1 MLKNNFGFCI
11 IFISYLFSSCSVN
24 KASSD
29 DSLQQIFEKYNSKGC
44 FSFLNNSTG
53 EITVYNIGSDT
64 TRFAPGTSF
73 HIPLSL
79 FALQYGTVPNE
90 NSNMQSSDSAQ
101 KLQCTSLISA
111 FQNNADSCFS
121 LLAKKMT
128 EPTFKKW
135 IDSLHYGNTKTG
147 KDFSN
152 CWNDNSLKI
161 SPDEQLG
168 LMKKLYFDQLP
179 FRQSVQ
185 KTVRDMMKA
194 EDNNLYTLS
203 WKLSEPIKTA
213 DGTYASW
220 VTGWIEENRHVYFFV
235 TYAESSV
242 NNKDNSASIT
252 KDILRKYEFFQGKK

>member
-1 MLKNNFGFCI
+1 MQKI
-11 IFISYLFSSCSVN
+11 IFFSCLTIILLSISSCSVN
-24 KASSD
+24 KAKSD

-44 FSFLNNSTG
+44 FSFLNNATG

-64 TRFAPGTSF
+64 TRYIPGTSF

-79 FALQYGTVPNE
+79 FALQNGTVPDE
-90 NSNMQSSDSAQ
+90 NSVIQSTDSTQ
-101 KLQCTSLISA
+101 QMQCTSLTSA
-111 FQNNADSCFS
+111 FQNNADSCFT
-121 LLAKKMT
+121 LIAKKMK
-128 EPTFKKW
+128 EAAFKKW
-135 IDSLHYGNTKTG
+135 MDSLHYGNTNTG
-147 KDFSN
+147 KNFLQ
-152 CWNDNSLKI
+152 CWKDRSLKI

-185 KTVRDMMKA
+185 KSVRDMMKV

-203 WKLSEPIKTA
+203 WKQSEPIKTTE
-213 DGTYASW
+213 GTYSSW

-235 TYAESSV
+235 TYAESTV
-242 NNKDNSASIT
+242 QNKDNSASIT